1 MKTMKSVLWA
11 VPTKFEAV
19 ICSFMLATLLFT
31 THCFAQ
37 ASVTSSPNLKN
48 GKQRSQKV
56 VKEELVGFYQF
67 PNKVAFIEFNLEDG
81 VLKAR
86 QLWDGKE
93 YQLNQVSETNFE
105 TKQEGHKIEFLSD
118 NDGHF
123 TKAKLLGRIV
133 ASKVS
138 FNPKIV
144 RRLSDVQ
151 LKRLEGNYVLADDNN
166 IKMQVRSVKD
176 ELIIKQLWDNKEISF
191 TPISEP
197 FFLNA
202 DGTFPLTF
210 ELTDG
215 KVTKVICFENDI
227 WKISK

>member
-1 MKTMKSVLWA
+1 
-11 VPTKFEAV
+11 
-19 ICSFMLATLLFT
+19 
-31 THCFAQ
+31 

-56 VKEELVGFYQF
+56 VKEEFVGFYQF
-67 PNKVAFIEFNLEDG
+67 PNKVAFIEFNLADG

-93 YQLNQVSETNFE
+93 YQLNQVSETDFE

-123 TKAKLLGRIV
+123 TKAKLWGRIV
-133 ASKVS
+133 ASQVS

-191 TPISEP
+191 TPRSE
-197 FFLNA
+197 
-202 DGTFPLTF
+202 
-210 ELTDG
+210 
-215 KVTKVICFENDI
+215 
-227 WKISK
+227 